1 MANLETKLQGSPG
14 RVGGFAAILLT
25 VLTILA
31 SGLVVQGPQVA
42 LTSEAGVVE
51 WLGAGLFAATA
62 LVLALHGA
70 WLWAVICAL
79 FVLREFDAHDWFFE
93 PGLLHAD
100 LLTSAAPLWQKA
112 VGLAVALMILA
123 LLVTALWRGA
133 RPFLAGL
140 RARQDWALVFAA
152 GFGAAVLSTQLDGL
166 PRKLEPLGITMSPDA
181 QVGVVAVEELLE
193 LAFALAL
200 LFAATRLTKIG
211 QPTV

>member
-31 SGLVVQGPQVA
+31 IGLVVQGPQVA

-62 LVLALHGA
+62 LVLALHRA

-112 VGLAVALMILA
+112 VGVGVALTILA
-123 LLVTALWRGA
+123 LVGVALWRGT

-140 RARQDWALVFAA
+140 RGGQGWAWGVLA
-152 GFGAAVLSTQLDGL
+152 GVVAAAVSSQLDGL
-166 PRKLEPLGITMSPDA
+166 PRKLEPYGITVSPA
-181 QVGVVAVEELLE
+181 VRSGAVMVEELLE

-200 LFAATRLTKIG
+200 LFVATRLTKIRH
-211 QPTV
+211 PTV